1 MIFGI
6 ILIIIEIMLLVDFG
20 LSINN
25 TNNILTLFLEF
36 LLNKIGSVFFVI
48 FGILFNNLFLAYMI
62 KGY

>member
-1 MIFGI
+1 
-6 ILIIIEIMLLVDFG
+6 MLLVDFG